1 MVIRN
6 LAASWP
12 PSVTIGTGEPANLED
27 SVVGANKKSEG
38 HIVLMVRAGS
48 GSVYGLLLL
57 LPNDLLDKA
66 LVAITERLGKGI
78 TLRDVGELDI
88 S

>member
-38 HIVLMVRAGS
+38 HIVLMVRTGS
-48 GSVYGLLLL
+48 GSVYGLLQR
-57 LPNDLLDKA
+57 
-66 LVAITERLGKGI
+66 RLHLIKILEPAEGCKI
-78 TLRDVGELDI
+78 N
-88 S
+88 

>member
-6 LAASWP
+6 LAASWL

-38 HIVLMVRAGS
+38 HIVLMVRTGS

-57 LPNDLLDKA
+57 LPDDLLDKA
-66 LVAITERLGKGI
+66 LVAIMKRLENEI
-78 TLRDVGELDI
+78 TLRQVGELNI

>member
-27 SVVGANKKSEG
+27 SVVGANKKSES
-38 HIVLMVRAGS
+38 HFVLMVRTGS

-57 LPNDLLDKA
+57 LPDDLLDKA
-66 LVAITERLGKGI
+66 LVAITKRLENGI
-78 TLRDVGELDI
+78 TLRQVGELNI

>member
-27 SVVGANKKSEG
+27 TVVGGTNN
-38 HIVLMVRAGS
+38 
-48 GSVYGLLLL
+48 
-57 LPNDLLDKA
+57 PKA
-66 LVAITERLGKGI
+66 IL
-78 TLRDVGELDI
+78 